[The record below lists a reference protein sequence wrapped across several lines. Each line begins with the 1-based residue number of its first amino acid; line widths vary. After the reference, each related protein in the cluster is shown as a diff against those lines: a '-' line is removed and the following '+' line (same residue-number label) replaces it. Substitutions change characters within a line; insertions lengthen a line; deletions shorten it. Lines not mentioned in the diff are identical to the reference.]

1 MIISSQDSEAR
12 MTYIKFTFETE
23 NNAHG
28 FIARGFVQLWEYQ
41 LVSCYHLSEARLF
54 IEIHTKKIWGGDAE

>member
-12 MTYIKFTFETE
+12 MTYIKFIFETE

-28 FIARGFVQLWEYQ
+28 FIARGFVQL
-41 LVSCYHLSEARLF
+41 
-54 IEIHTKKIWGGDAE
+54 